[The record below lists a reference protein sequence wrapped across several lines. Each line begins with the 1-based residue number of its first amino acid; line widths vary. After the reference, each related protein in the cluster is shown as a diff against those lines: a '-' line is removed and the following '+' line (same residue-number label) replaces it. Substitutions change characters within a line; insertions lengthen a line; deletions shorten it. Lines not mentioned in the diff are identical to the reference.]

1 MAIDTRAPPRRQSS
15 TISQTKGSAKHVE
28 LQTELVERIEHLHN
42 RVRQRAA
49 GAFVRTFEQITKQA
63 LDEEK
68 FKLPGRQTI
77 AVFALA
83 LGLSV
88 EFCLYINI
96 WGHGSEPNPA
106 YSEKMRV
113 ILHNVKANPEL
124 RDRLLNQSL
133 SPSELTQMSSDEMA
147 SRELQA
153 EKAQIIKETEKQ
165 HILLPEAAPKFRKTH
180 KGEELIEDSTHQ
192 FLSTESA
199 PQLSTRIH
207 EKGTKEESPDRMGS
221 HSPTAFQPTS
231 FKQGINPLTVDTQA
245 RRKSTIER
253 KQSSGFDM
261 NNVWSS
267 VDSPSAVRPIAT
279 PNTPGIKGPG
289 AQADAEIDQLLGND
303 EEEPY
308 SPMDYTMEPGMIWRG
323 NIIMPTVAV
332 FQASAKYAAGA
343 NLEKQY
349 PWTDV
354 IGRTLWVEGR
364 IPGEVASEY
373 VCNLRWSKTTDVSII
388 SLTPSDNPQDQ
399 QNFTKLFEYFTT
411 RQRWGVGKSP
421 LEHTR
426 DVYIIPLE
434 SGTAPK
440 PEFLNLLEDSAVEE
454 NRPNRMLLVVYIIKL
469 TATTASS
476 TAETPATPAQQT
488 LASPAIP
495 NQQPSSNGAA
505 TTSATTPSTNH
516 PIPQDGTGKTGR
528 PAADFIL
535 GPTLSSAPTISQI
548 LEQAPNC
555 GERQFMHIRACYLED
570 PRTMTDWGLF
580 VAALTLRADRTD
592 AEVAQEEEEKKK
604 KEKERERREVEGMA

>member
-1 MAIDTRAPPRRQSS
+1 M
-15 TISQTKGSAKHVE
+15 K
-28 LQTELVERIEHLHN
+28 
-42 RVRQRAA
+42 
-49 GAFVRTFEQITKQA
+49 TFEQITQQA
-63 LDEEK
+63 LVEGT
-68 FKLPGRQTI
+68 FKLPNRQTI
-77 AVFALA
+77 AAFALG

-133 SPSELTQMSSDEMA
+133 SPSDLTQMSSDEMA

-180 KGEELIEDSTHQ
+180 KGEELIEDSTNH
-192 FLSTESA
+192 FVNTESA

-207 EKGTKEESPDRMGS
+207 EKGTKEESPERMGS

-231 FKQGINPLTVDTQA
+231 FKQNANPLTVDTQA
-245 RRKSTIER
+245 RRKSTTER
-253 KQSSGFDM
+253 KSSSGFDM

-267 VDSPSAVRPIAT
+267 VDSPSAARPMVT

-289 AQADAEIDQLLGND
+289 AKADPEIDQLLGND

-323 NIIMPTVAV
+323 NIVMPTVAE
-332 FQASAKYAAGA
+332 FQANAKYAAGA

-349 PWTDV
+349 PWADV
-354 IGRTLWVEGR
+354 IGRTLWIEGR
-364 IPGEVASEY
+364 IQGDVASEY
-373 VCNLRWSKTTDVSII
+373 VCNLRFSKTTDVSII
-388 SLTPSDNPQDQ
+388 SLTPSDNTRDH

-421 LEHTR
+421 LGHTR

-434 SGTAPK
+434 SGNAPK
-440 PEFLNLLEDSAVEE
+440 PEFLNLLEDSAVGE
-454 NRPNRMLLVVYIIKL
+454 NRPNRMLLVIYIIKL
-469 TATTASS
+469 TAPTTG
-476 TAETPATPAQQT
+476 TPATPAQQT
-488 LASPAIP
+488 VASPAI
-495 NQQPSSNGAA
+495 NQQASNGSVNITMPDVTSSVDTKSIA
-505 TTSATTPSTNH
+505 TNGPVLAIEPS
-516 PIPQDGTGKTGR
+516 QDGTGKKGR
-528 PAADFIL
+528 EAAEFIL
-535 GPTLSSAPTISQI
+535 GPVLSNAATVNHI
-548 LEQAPNC
+548 LTQALDC
-555 GERQFMHIRACYLED
+555 GEQQFMHIRACYLED
-570 PRTMTDWGLF
+570 PRTMTDWPLLLT
-580 VAALTLRADRTD
+580 ALTLRAQTTD
-592 AEVAQEEEEKKK
+592 AEIADEEEKKK
-604 KEKERERREVEGMA
+604 RLATVA